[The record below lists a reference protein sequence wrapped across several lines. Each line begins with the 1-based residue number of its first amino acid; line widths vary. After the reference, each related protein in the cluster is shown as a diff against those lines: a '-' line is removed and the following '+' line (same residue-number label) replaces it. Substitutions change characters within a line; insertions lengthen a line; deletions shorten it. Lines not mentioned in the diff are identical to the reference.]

1 MLEYMWMVEHEIR
14 ETEARDARFA
24 LERQASNERLGTRGV
39 RVVESVSLRGSKF
52 IQCPTGPQ
60 VHSRTAKVMKMSQA
74 NPKGHDGR
82 RQTGPVPFR
91 MRQMQRANN
100 C

>member
-24 LERQASNERLGTRGV
+24 LERQASNERLGIRGA
-39 RVVESVSLRGSKF
+39 RVVESVRLKGPEF

-60 VHSRTAKVMKMSQA
+60 VHSRTAKLIE
-74 NPKGHDGR
+74 
-82 RQTGPVPFR
+82 
-91 MRQMQRANN
+91 
-100 C
+100 